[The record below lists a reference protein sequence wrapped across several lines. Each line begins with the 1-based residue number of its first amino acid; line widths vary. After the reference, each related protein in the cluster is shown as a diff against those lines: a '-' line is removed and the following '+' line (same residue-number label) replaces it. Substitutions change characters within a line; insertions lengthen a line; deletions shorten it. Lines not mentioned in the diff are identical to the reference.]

1 MLLISSLLFTA
12 VLTPG
17 YIAVPDSVLHKVN
30 PEEKLN
36 LNTVGWSVKMLLSCS
51 QRVEGLMVERPILYQ
66 ACKQLR
72 QLNRVQIWGQCCL
85 YVSTIFSSAAGI
97 RLVGISG
104 GAAEACGGGSGAA
117 CGAEFIAGSAVLGR
131 LAGGASAVFPV
142 VCLGLTVVDLC
153 AVQI

>member
-51 QRVEGLMVERPILYQ
+51 QRVEGLMVERRIL
-66 ACKQLR
+66 
-72 QLNRVQIWGQCCL
+72 
-85 YVSTIFSSAAGI
+85 
-97 RLVGISG
+97 
-104 GAAEACGGGSGAA
+104 
-117 CGAEFIAGSAVLGR
+117 
-131 LAGGASAVFPV
+131 P
-142 VCLGLTVVDLC
+142 GL
-153 AVQI
+153 